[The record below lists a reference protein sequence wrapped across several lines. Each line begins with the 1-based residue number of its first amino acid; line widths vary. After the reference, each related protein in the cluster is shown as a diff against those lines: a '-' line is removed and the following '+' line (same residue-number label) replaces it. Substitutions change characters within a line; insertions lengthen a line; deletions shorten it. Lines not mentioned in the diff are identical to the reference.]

1 MSLLFIAGIALL
13 GLVALYFLVF
23 RRTRAPSQGGR
34 PDQIER
40 PELSGAEQQ
49 KHREPQ

>member
-1 MSLLFIAGIALL
+1 MDPLFIGGIALV

-23 RRTRAPSQGGR
+23 RRTKAPSQGGR

-40 PELSGAEQQ
+40 TELSGPEQQ
-49 KHREPQ
+49 KHRELP